1 MSKDTEPSG
10 VAEITVEEAG
20 QQFPRQWI
28 LMRVTKHDEYGDPSA
43 GELLLHSKIR
53 GAISKRLRREPAA
66 TEQKRPLYIFH
77 AGPHRLPSFM

>member
-1 MSKDTEPSG
+1 MPKDTEPSG

-28 LMRVTKHDEYGDPSA
+28 LMRVTKHNEHGDPSA
-43 GELLLHSKIR
+43 GELLLHSKRR
-53 GAISKRLRREPAA
+53 GAISKQQRKEPAA
-66 TEQKRPLYIFH
+66 VEQKRPLYIFH